1 MDKLL
6 NNQYKTFK
14 DGALVKSKVHHMY
27 IQLNL
32 SKLPLSNFSV
42 LFHSEWKFIIYFL
55 IMYIYCVYPAITK
68 SPKQL
73 TNCLKKEQK

>member
-32 SKLPLSNFSV
+32 SKLNPFGTNN
-42 LFHSEWKFIIYFL
+42 I
-55 IMYIYCVYPAITK
+55 AINK
-68 SPKQL
+68 
-73 TNCLKKEQK
+73 